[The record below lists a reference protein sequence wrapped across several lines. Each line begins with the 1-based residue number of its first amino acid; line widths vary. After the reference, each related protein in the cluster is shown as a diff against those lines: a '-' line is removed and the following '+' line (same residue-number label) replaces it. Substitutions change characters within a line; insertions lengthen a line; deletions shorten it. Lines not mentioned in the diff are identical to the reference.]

1 MTFQIPVATGI
12 WKVMG
17 SALVKCSENSFS
29 EYFDL
34 RMLLHYLHFIQV
46 TNWFI
51 NNWKLEKKHEKF
63 SLNSLDPDQ
72 KNGVKSNNQ
81 PQMSPFEPT
90 EKIFTVTRL

>member
-1 MTFQIPVATGI
+1 MYTLSKSPIDLSTI
-12 WKVMG
+12 
-17 SALVKCSENSFS
+17 EN
-29 EYFDL
+29 L
-34 RMLLHYLHFIQV
+34 
-46 TNWFI
+46 
-51 NNWKLEKKHEKF
+51 KKKHEKF